1 MTTNEQTTPAFR
13 YIGVTDECVDCQR
26 PGCTKMDLRSTVVI
40 QPLDVEGN
48 DDGDPTYYG
57 STCAA
62 RALGVTGKGA
72 GRKVLDAAKGAD
84 WQTRN
89 NADDARRMLAHYG
102 LPETGQPDV
111 EAMMTAVDRY
121 QDAHKFAAWFDQKSR
136 GDWFDMVRDMITRK
150 QAALTD
156 ARKLKIPGY

>member
-1 MTTNEQTTPAFR
+1 MTATTNTAKFR
-13 YIGVTDECVDCQR
+13 YLGTTDECVRCEKC
-26 PGCTKMDLRSTVVI
+26 GKADLRMTIVI
-40 QPLDVEGN
+40 VPLDAEGN
-48 DDGDPTYYG
+48 DDGEPTYYG

-62 RALGVTGKGA
+62 RALGIPGKGA
-72 GRKVLDAAKGAD
+72 TDHAMGRARAAHRDAVAA
-84 WQTRN
+84 
-89 NADDARRMLAHYG
+89 ADDARRMLAHYG

-111 EAMMTAVDRY
+111 MAMLIAVERF
-121 QDAHKFAAWFDQKSR
+121 QEAHKFAMWFDQKSR